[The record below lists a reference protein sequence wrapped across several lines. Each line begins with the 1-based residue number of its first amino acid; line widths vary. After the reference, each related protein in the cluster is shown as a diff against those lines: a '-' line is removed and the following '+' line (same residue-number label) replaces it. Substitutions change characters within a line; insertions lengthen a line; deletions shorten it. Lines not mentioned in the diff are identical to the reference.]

1 MDFDYKELSAGD
13 IDRVAGLLNDM
24 YEKNVRRFYSDEG
37 DKSFR
42 KSISAAEI
50 GKRLKKGYRFF
61 LLMEDDELL
70 GGVEFNKK
78 EIQLLFIVEEH
89 RGKGYSRM
97 IVNWMKEFCKEH
109 KLSKKISVKAS
120 PNSYTAYDKLGF
132 KAVSEEQEEKGIVFK
147 KMELTIS

>member
-1 MDFDYKELSAGD
+1 MDFDYQELSAGD

-24 YEKNVRRFYSDEG
+24 YEKNVRRFYSEEG

-61 LLMEDDELL
+61 LLLEEDELL

-97 IVNWMKEFCKEH
+97 IVNWLKEFYKKN
-109 KLSKKISVKAS
+109 KLGKKILVKAS
-120 PNSYTAYDKLGF
+120 PNSYTAYNKLGF
-132 KAVSEEQEEKGIVFK
+132 QPVGDEQEEKGIVFK
-147 KMELTIS
+147 KMELTIK